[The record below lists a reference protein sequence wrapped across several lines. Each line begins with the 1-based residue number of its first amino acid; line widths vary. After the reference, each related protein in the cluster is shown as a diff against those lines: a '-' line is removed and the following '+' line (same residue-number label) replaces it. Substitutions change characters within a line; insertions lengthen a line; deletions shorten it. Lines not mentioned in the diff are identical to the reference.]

1 MLLAGFVGDLFF
13 CICGAWAG
21 AGEVVF
27 RWSLG
32 TGNKMS
38 QSSVTNEFS
47 AGHQQESHQWYV
59 DCHPPFRKM
68 VVMHGSSEV
77 LQIAIWHI
85 SLGF

>member
-1 MLLAGFVGDLFF
+1 
-13 CICGAWAG
+13 
-21 AGEVVF
+21 
-27 RWSLG
+27 
-32 TGNKMS
+32 MS

-85 SLGF
+85 ALGF